1 MTDNVGTPRKDKRQN
16 YSGQKEMK
24 SNQLSCHTS
33 TWQRILIT
41 KRKQT
46 WENLVII
53 LGGEN
58 YWILEL
64 NFIPINICTDGVSIQ
79 HKYSILTLNIHYN

>member
-1 MTDNVGTPRKDKRQN
+1 
-16 YSGQKEMK
+16 MK

-33 TWQRILIT
+33 TWKIILIT

-46 WENLVII
+46 WENLVNI

-58 YWILEL
+58 HRILEL
-64 NFIPINICTDGVSIQ
+64 NFIPINICNDGVSIQ
-79 HKYSILTLNIHYN
+79 HTYSILTLNIHYN